1 MIECSV
7 QEAVYHILSELW
19 LLKIFPE
26 IMFLNSNMPEK
37 RYRIFKRKCQ
47 IYELPE
53 VSTGIF
59 QHDMLN
65 RYLDRPDESFKS
77 GMYI

>member
-26 IMFLNSNMPEK
+26 IMFLNSNMPE
-37 RYRIFKRKCQ
+37 
-47 IYELPE
+47 
-53 VSTGIF
+53 SGIGF
-59 QHDMLN
+59 LKGNAKLMSSQKLVLEYSNM
-65 RYLDRPDESFKS
+65 
-77 GMYI
+77 IC

>member
-26 IMFLNSNMPEK
+26 IMFLNSNMPKK

-47 IYELPE
+47 IDELPE
-53 VSTGIF
+53 VSTVIF